1 MPRPRV
7 DRSRGP
13 SLMAGIVAIVG
24 RPNVGKST
32 LFNRI
37 VGMRDAIVHDEPGVT
52 RDRKYGPAEWAGRN
66 FTLIDT
72 GGIRPQV
79 LRHLREGHPG
89 TGGDRHGGGG
99 RASSSSWTPSP
110 ASRRSTGTSPGC
122 SGTSPKK
129 VLLVANKVDGPS
141 REGDAAQFFAL
152 GLGDPVPL
160 SALGGRRIGDFLDD
174 LVAAIGAEGP
184 VPEEDEGMLKL
195 AVVGKPNVG
204 KSTLVNALLGKE
216 RNIVTD
222 IPGTTRDSIDSLLTH
237 EGEEFMLIDTA
248 GLRRKSKI
256 KESVEFYSAMRT
268 LKTLERCNVAVQL
281 VDASGGMDKQDLH
294 IVEEICTRRRGVVIA
309 VNKWDAVE
317 KDTQTALSYEKAIAT
332 MLRKYDYIPILF
344 ISALKKQRIFR
355 VVSMAKTVHAQF
367 RRRIATNKLNNVLL
381 PEIERRPPSS
391 SSGREIRINY
401 VTQIRT
407 GPPLFAFFSNDPLKI
422 KTEYKRFLENQLR
435 EHFGLE
441 GVPVSLVF
449 RKKNR

>member
-1 MPRPRV
+1 
-7 DRSRGP
+7 
-13 SLMAGIVAIVG
+13 MAGIVAIVG

-52 RDRKYGPAEWAGRN
+52 RDRKYGPAEWAGRS

-72 GGIRPQV
+72 GGYVPRSSDIFEKAIREQAEIAMEEADAIIFVVDALTGITPLDRDIAGM
-79 LRHLREGHPG
+79 LR
-89 TGGDRHGGGG
+89 
-99 RASSSSWTPSP
+99 
-110 ASRRSTGTSPGC
+110 
-122 SGTSPKK
+122 TSPKK
-129 VLLVANKVDGPS
+129 VLIVANKVDGPS

-237 EGEEFMLIDTA
+237 EGVEFMLIDTA

-256 KESVEFYSAMRT
+256 RESVEFYSAMRT

-281 VDASGGMDKQDLH
+281 VDAAGGMDKQDLH
-294 IVEEICTRRRGVVIA
+294 IVEEICTRRRGVIIA
-309 VNKWDAVE
+309 VNKWDSVE
-317 KDTQTALSYEKAIAT
+317 KDTQTALSYEKAIGK

-344 ISALKKQRIFR
+344 ISALKKQRIFK
-355 VVSMAKTVHAQF
+355 VVSMARTVHSQF
-367 RRRIATNKLNNVLL
+367 TRRIATNKLNNVLL

-401 VTQIRT
+401 ITQIRT

>member
-1 MPRPRV
+1 
-7 DRSRGP
+7 
-13 SLMAGIVAIVG
+13 MAGIVAIVG

-52 RDRKYGPAEWAGRN
+52 RDRKYGPAEWAGRS

-72 GGIRPQV
+72 GGYVPKSSDIFEKAIREQAEIAMEEADAIIFVVDALSGITPLDKDIAGM
-79 LRHLREGHPG
+79 LR
-89 TGGDRHGGGG
+89 
-99 RASSSSWTPSP
+99 
-110 ASRRSTGTSPGC
+110 
-122 SGTSPKK
+122 TSPKK
-129 VLLVANKVDGPS
+129 ILLVANKVDGPS
-141 REGDAAQFFAL
+141 REGDAGQFFSL
-152 GLGDPVPL
+152 GLGDAIPL
-160 SALGGRRIGDFLDD
+160 SALGGRMIGDFLDD
-174 LVAAIGAEGP
+174 LVAAIGAEGTI
-184 VPEEDEGMLKL
+184 PEEDEGMLKL

-204 KSTLVNALLGKE
+204 KSTLVNALLGEE

-222 IPGTTRDSIDSLLTH
+222 IPGTTRDSIDSMLTH

-294 IVEEICTRRRGVVIA
+294 IVEEICSRRRGVIIA

-317 KDTQTALSYEKAIAT
+317 KDTQTALSYERAIAS
-332 MLRKYDYIPILF
+332 MLRKYDYIPVIF
-344 ISALKKQRIFR
+344 ISALKRQRIFK
-355 VVSMAKTVHAQF
+355 VVSMARTVHSQF

-391 SSGREIRINY
+391 ASGREIRINY
-401 VTQIRT
+401 ITQIRT

>member
-1 MPRPRV
+1 YVP
-7 DRSRGP
+7 
-13 SLMAGIVAIVG
+13 
-24 RPNVGKST
+24 KST
-32 LFNRI
+32 DIFEKAIREQAEI
-37 VGMRDAIVHDEPGVT
+37 AMEEADAIIFVVDALSGVT
-52 RDRKYGPAEWAGRN
+52 PLDRDIAGM
-66 FTLIDT
+66 
-72 GGIRPQV
+72 
-79 LRHLREGHPG
+79 LR
-89 TGGDRHGGGG
+89 
-99 RASSSSWTPSP
+99 S
-110 ASRRSTGTSPGC
+110 
-122 SGTSPKK
+122 SPKK
-129 VLLVANKVDGPS
+129 ILLVANKVDGPA
-141 REGDAAQFFAL
+141 REGEAAQFFAL

-222 IPGTTRDSIDSLLTH
+222 IPGTTRDSIDSMLTH

-248 GLRRKSKI
+248 GLRRKSRI

-281 VDASGGMDKQDLH
+281 VDAAGGMDKQDLH
-294 IVEEICTRRRGVVIA
+294 IVEEICTRRRGVILA

-317 KDTQTALSYEKAIAT
+317 KDTQTALAYEKAIGK
-332 MLRKYDYIPILF
+332 MLRKYDYIPLIF
-344 ISALKKQRIFR
+344 ISALKKQRIFK
-355 VVSMAKTVHAQF
+355 VVSLARSVHAQF

-391 SSGREIRINY
+391 ASGREIRINY
-401 VTQIRT
+401 ITQTRT

-422 KTEYKRFLENQLR
+422 KTEYKRFLENRLR
-435 EHFGLE
+435 DHFGFK
-441 GVPVSLVF
+441 GVPVSMVF